1 MDIDISKLPNSVFRD
16 ERSRLDVSKLP
27 QYDKNI
33 YKNGYPE
40 QEVRYKIPRIYSW
53 GCCGST
59 VNYKDKSFT
68 YTIAV
73 NADDTTEVVVKYDD
87 ICKIL
92 GWKSFKFS
100 DDKLRIIPEVA

>member
-1 MDIDISKLPNSVFRD
+1 MSIDISKLPNSVFCN
-16 ERSRLDVSKLP
+16 ERERLDVSKFP
-27 QYDKNI
+27 QFNI
-33 YKNGYPE
+33 SKNGYPE
-40 QEVRYKIPRIYSW
+40 QEVRYKIPSICTW
-53 GCCGST
+53 GCCSSS

-73 NADDTTEVVVKYDD
+73 NADETTEVVVKYED

-100 DDKLRIIPEVA
+100 DDKMRIIPEVA

>member
-1 MDIDISKLPNSVFRD
+1 MDIDISKLPNSLFND
-16 ERSRLDVSKLP
+16 KNGRLDVSNLP

-40 QEVRYKIPRIYSW
+40 QEIRCKIPHICSS
-53 GCCGST
+53 GCCSSA

-68 YTIAV
+68 YVIATTS
-73 NADDTTEVVVKYDD
+73 NDTTEVVVKYED